1 MRSLGIMKEKNKAP
15 SEILCKKMMDFCKM
29 LKPFGFLTENDTIKG
44 IFISHNSENN
54 IMTIIHHDSVT
65 MKEDIDKY
73 DLFLIVNTNPLHYNE
88 QNIARVEFTDAQH
101 EQILTFLEAQ

>member
-1 MRSLGIMKEKNKAP
+1 
-15 SEILCKKMMDFCKM
+15 MDFCKM

-73 DLFLIVNTNPLHYNE
+73 DLFLIVDTNPLHYNE

>member
-1 MRSLGIMKEKNKAP
+1 
-15 SEILCKKMMDFCKM
+15 M

-54 IMTIIHHDSVT
+54 IMQSTFDQARVYDSVA
-65 MKEDIDKY
+65 MKEDIDDY
-73 DLFLIVNTNPLHYNE
+73 DLFLIVDTNPLLYNE
-88 QNIARVEFTDAQH
+88 QNIARIEFTDAQH